1 MKELNI
7 RAAVSV
13 TAIEVAMDM
22 MSKLQYR
29 FYVSQ
34 ADLYRAHEVAKEI
47 NLPITVLKKNGFQED
62 DWMLEL
68 RRLKNDGTSVL
79 IDRVWNFGTKVTK

>member
-7 RAAVSV
+7 RTAVST
-13 TAIEVAMDM
+13 TAIETAMDM
-22 MSKLQYR
+22 MSKLQYT
-29 FYVSQ
+29 FYVSTV
-34 ADLYRAHEVAKEI
+34 DLYRAHEIAREI
-47 NLPITVLKKNGFQED
+47 PLPIRVLRRSGFQED

-79 IDRVWNFGTKVTK
+79 IDRVWNCETKAPK

>member
-7 RAAVSV
+7 RTAVST

-34 ADLYRAHEVAKEI
+34 KDLYRAHEIAREI
-47 NLPITVLKKNGFQED
+47 NLPITVLKKNDFEED

-68 RRLKNDGTSVL
+68 RRLKSDGTSVL
-79 IDRVWNFGTKVTK
+79 IDRVWNFGTKAPK